1 MDATLGSLFS
11 IGHSNHSIER
21 FLDLVA
27 QNDIQIV
34 ADVRSSPYSKYSPW
48 FNKDDLNNALE
59 TQGVRYVFLGQE
71 LGGRPADE
79 HLYDDQGYALYDRFL
94 EMDYVQRGLARL
106 MSLIEEGHRVAVLCS
121 EEDPRE
127 CHRHRLIAWEMDRSF
142 GIVALHI
149 RGDGSVESELDL
161 RREDQPGLFDADEE
175 MNMPP
180 RSAKRIQTK

>member
-1 MDATLGSLFS
+1 MDATLGRLFS
-11 IGHSNHSIER
+11 IGHSNHSLER

-59 TQGVRYVFLGQE
+59 TRGVRYVFLGQE

-106 MSLIEEGHRVAVLCS
+106 MSLIEEGHQVAVLCS
-121 EEDPRE
+121 EENPRE
-127 CHRHRLIAWEMDRSF
+127 CHRHRLIAWEMFKSF
-142 GIVALHI
+142 GIDALHI
-149 RGDGSVESELDL
+149 RGDGSVERESALKSEYSA
-161 RREDQPGLFDADEE
+161 GLFDDDEAI
-175 MNMPP
+175 NMPP
-180 RSAKRIQTK
+180 RSSKRVLTK